1 MWRLIH
7 LPTSTVVS
15 YDQFKE
21 TMEDILESCFF
32 YEDPTD
38 HSISYD
44 MYENGDLEM
53 VHLDPWTHQVIHE
66 YWLISLNKCEFE
78 IVEFELCGK

>member
-7 LPTSTVVS
+7 LPTSTDVS
-15 YDQFKE
+15 CDQFKE

-44 MYENGDLEM
+44 MYEKGELEM
-53 VHLDPWTHQVIHE
+53 VHFDTSTGKIIHE
-66 YWLISLNKCEFE
+66 YWLIPLNKCEFE
-78 IVEFELCGK
+78 IVEY